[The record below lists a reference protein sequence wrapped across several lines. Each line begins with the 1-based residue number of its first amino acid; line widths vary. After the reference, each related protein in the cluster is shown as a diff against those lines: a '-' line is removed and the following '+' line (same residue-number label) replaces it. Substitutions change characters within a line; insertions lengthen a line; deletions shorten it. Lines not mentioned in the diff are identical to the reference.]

1 MKTTTYKYYDIILAL
16 FVSVLLI
23 SNISAVKLVDIG
35 PFIAD
40 GGAVLFPLAYI
51 FGDIL
56 TEVYGF
62 NAARRAI
69 WAGFAVQLLAVTT
82 FWIVG
87 ELPPSVVFENQE
99 AFMSI
104 LGFLPRIVLAS
115 LAAYLFGE
123 FVNAKLVIK
132 IRNYTGEK
140 RMYVRFIGSTVVG
153 QFIDTIIFGLIA
165 FGGILTG
172 SEMIE
177 FVLFGWIF
185 KTLVEVLLLPVTYR
199 VVSFLKTREAI

>member
-185 KTLVEVLLLPVTYR
+185 KTLVEVLLLPITYR